1 VSNFE
6 SYRESR
12 VKVSAKKRR
21 HKRPRSIE
29 NRTNRKKDTM
39 IDGDEIDE
47 TQISENGCG
56 GGYLQKRTLLT
67 KALIKH

>member
-1 VSNFE
+1 
-6 SYRESR
+6 
-12 VKVSAKKRR
+12 
-21 HKRPRSIE
+21 
-29 NRTNRKKDTM
+29 M
-39 IDGDEIDE
+39 ITEDEIDE